1 MVCSWYFHGIF
12 PHKPTIRPLNDAE
25 NCRAVGRAAP
35 LCRLWRGSTGPGRG
49 RCAALVPW
57 GGDGGVLSEAL
68 VVVEFGPF
76 FGKKWDFNGF
86 FFAVFYWVFLLG
98 FEWGFLVGVL
108 MGCCGI

>member
-1 MVCSWYFHGIF
+1 MPKTAAQW
-12 PHKPTIRPLNDAE
+12 
-25 NCRAVGRAAP
+25 AVQRLCVASGAAP
-35 LCRLWRGSTGPGRG
+35 RGLGAAAARLWCRG
-49 RCAALVPW
+49 